1 MVMKQISVRTISAL
15 PNRKLWLVSVLLTLS
30 LFAHAQSSHSSTGM
44 GLIRGC
50 DAASHFVI
58 AKSRES
64 TDVRLIYDEAY
75 CQGLVTGVQAGIAD
89 TLTDP
94 LKIASAK
101 EHCSG
106 WTIGQWILM
115 VDKYLHDH
123 PEKLNLTDVILV
135 ENAVDEACW
144 PELLHASSPR
154 K

>member
-1 MVMKQISVRTISAL
+1 MKQISELANPR
-15 PNRKLWLVSVLLTLS
+15 LWFVPILFTLS

-58 AKSRES
+58 AKSRER
-64 TDVRLIYDEAY
+64 TDVRLVYDEAY
-75 CQGLVTGVQAGIAD
+75 CQGLVKGVQAGIAD

-94 LKIASAK
+94 TKIASAK
-101 EHCSG
+101 ENCSG
-106 WTIGQWILM
+106 WTIGQWILF

-135 ENAVDEACW
+135 EGAVGEACW
-144 PELLHASSPR
+144 PGLLHASPHR